1 MLKLNKINNNEI
13 NLKVRGQGCG
23 DDCTE
28 HKVWVGKT
36 NGNTTG
42 CVWYETAYTPKST
55 TLW

>member
-1 MLKLNKINNNEI
+1 MLKLNKINNAEL

-28 HKVWVGKT
+28 YNIWVGKT
-36 NGNTTG
+36 NGNTSG
-42 CVWYETAYTPKST
+42 CVYYDTAYTPKTT